1 MKVQKNQIYY
11 ADLNPVRGS
20 EQGGIRPVLILQ
32 NNVGNKSSPTV
43 IVAAVTSKSKKPHL
57 PTHVTI
63 KLEDGKLPRASMA
76 MLEQIRTI
84 DKDRLLDYIGRV
96 DKLTSLAIERA
107 ALVSLGIDLYT
118 SYRRVYG

>member
-1 MKVQKNQIYY
+1 M
-11 ADLNPVRGS
+11 
-20 EQGGIRPVLILQ
+20 
-32 NNVGNKSSPTV
+32 SPTV
-43 IVAAVTSKSKKPHL
+43 IVAAVTSKSKKTSL
-57 PTHVTI
+57 PTHVQI
-63 KLEDGKLPRASMA
+63 KLEDGKLPRESMA

-84 DKDRLLDYIGRV
+84 DKDRLLDYVGRV

>member
-1 MKVQKNQIYY
+1 MKIKKNQIYY
-11 ADLNPVRGS
+11 ANLSPVRGS

-32 NNVGNKSSPTV
+32 NNVGNKMSSTV
-43 IVAAVTSKSKKPHL
+43 IVAAVTSKSKKTNL
-57 PTHVTI
+57 PTHVQI
-63 KLEDGKLPRASMA
+63 KLEDGKLPRESMA

-84 DKDRLLDYIGRV
+84 DKDRLLDYVGRV
-96 DKLTSLAIERA
+96 DKMTTLAIERA